1 MVLVDE
7 VGQEI
12 LDYLEANPDHDTTVK
27 FLAETLNLTLSQAR
41 SRVEKFEYRGLVQRK
56 RKRLVDRCGVERTNY
71 VYKFVTFPRLM
82 RSQHQSALF
91 D

>member
-1 MVLVDE
+1 MDE

-41 SRVEKFEYRGLVQRK
+41 SRVEKFEYRGLVK
-56 RKRLVDRCGVERTNY
+56 REPKRLFDRCGVERTNF
-71 VYKFVTFPRLM
+71 VYKFVTFPELR
-82 RSQHQSALF
+82 RSLSRSALV